1 MESVYCSFHFSRKST
16 WSIRSVITIERL
28 LTSYLLMSLVNV
40 SFSKGAA
47 LIERIQQKFLGK
59 LRNISAKKT
68 NIFVEISA
76 NSALNNLNR

>member
-1 MESVYCSFHFSRKST
+1 
-16 WSIRSVITIERL
+16 
-28 LTSYLLMSLVNV
+28 MSLVNV